1 MGDGQTDP
9 GLAELV
15 DAHRRATVRI
25 IHLNDR
31 STCGSCTVP
40 DVALAFQNEISA
52 RNRLLSWHA
61 PSARL
66 AIDKLCHL
74 LSHVMAG
81 NLEFD
86 DESLACI
93 RQEVARFRTSPS
105 ADHAK
110 EGFSHLKQQCPT
122 LIQKGW
128 AT

>member
-1 MGDGQTDP
+1 MTDGQTDP

-25 IHLNDR
+25 IHLNKR
-31 STCGSCTVP
+31 TTCGSCTVS

-61 PSARL
+61 PTART

-86 DESLACI
+86 HQSLACI
-93 RQEVARFRTSPS
+93 RDEVARLRTSPS
-105 ADHAK
+105 QPD
-110 EGFSHLKQQCPT
+110 E
-122 LIQKGW
+122 
-128 AT
+128 